1 MAHVIGIDIGTTAIK
16 AAVFDAKGLLKGSH
30 TQEYDLLTPSAG
42 IVELD
47 AATYVGAF
55 KTAIAGAI
63 SAAGVA
69 RAEIVS
75 LGISAQGETLFLLDD
90 KGQPLRNAVV
100 WMDTRANA
108 EAEWIEAQLG
118 REVIHRTTGQV
129 GMSALWPASKILW
142 LKRHEPE
149 VFARTARFVLIEDYF
164 IHLLTGQIVSEDSL
178 LCSTMLW
185 DINTRRYW
193 PEMLDLLGVTE
204 AQLPEIRQPGS
215 AVSKVNSVAAEAF
228 GLGPDTLI
236 CLGAL
241 DQACGAIG
249 VGNVKPG
256 IFSESTGAALT
267 SVAMSTKPVFD
278 PSGQMPCF
286 ASGLPGMFMI
296 HAFSTG
302 GMAIRWFRD
311 TFCGPEMAAE
321 AAGGPNAYAA
331 IDEAVLRT
339 RPGADGLRVLPHL
352 QGSGPPDSD
361 SHAKAVFLNV
371 TLSHGRDHFARGIME
386 GVTMVLL
393 RMIEAT
399 RSLGVEVGEIRS
411 LSGGA
416 KSPVWCQIK
425 ADASGVPVRTMKT
438 TDYAACLGAA
448 ILAGVAAG
456 VWPSVVETAT
466 ALAASETE
474 YRPDPALKPIYDGML
489 GEYRRL
495 TAEMT
500 PIFRRQAQGA

>member
-16 AAVFDAKGLLKGSH
+16 AAIFDADGRLSGSH
-30 TQEYDLLTPSAG
+30 TQEYDLLTHSSG

-47 AATYVGAF
+47 APTYVAAF
-55 KTAIAGAI
+55 KAAVAGAI
-63 SAAGVA
+63 QDAGVDRDA
-69 RAEIVS
+69 IVS

-90 KGQPLRNAVV
+90 TGEPLRNAIV

-108 EAEWIEAQLG
+108 QAERIEAQLG
-118 REVIHRTTGQV
+118 RELIHRTTGQV

-142 LKRHEPE
+142 LKENEPE
-149 VFARTARFVLIEDYF
+149 TFAATAKFALIEDYF
-164 IHLLTGQIVSEDSL
+164 IQLLTGQLVSEDSL

-193 PEMLDLLGVTE
+193 PQMLDLLGIAE

-215 AVSKVNSVAAEAF
+215 AVGRITAEAAAAF

-249 VGNVKPG
+249 VGNVRPG

-267 SVAMSTKPVFD
+267 SVAMADRPVID

-286 ASGLPGMFMI
+286 ASGLPGMYMI

-311 TFCGPEMAAE
+311 TFCAAEMAQE

-331 IDEAVLRT
+331 IDAAVART
-339 RPGADGLRVLPHL
+339 PPGADGLRVLPHL

-371 TLSHGRDHFARGIME
+371 TLAHGKDHFARGIME

-399 RSLGVEVGEIRS
+399 RALGVEVDEIRA

-425 ADASGVPVRTMKT
+425 ADAAGLSLRTMKT

-448 ILAGVAAG
+448 ILAGVAAKI
-456 VWPSVVETAT
+456 WTSVEDTAT
-466 ALAASETE
+466 RLAEAERT
-474 YRPDPALKPIYDGML
+474 YAPDPARKDLYTSML
-489 GEYRRL
+489 AEYRQL
-495 TAEMT
+495 TAELT
-500 PIFRRQAQGA
+500 PVFRRG

>member
-1 MAHVIGIDIGTTAIK
+1 MTHVLGIDIGTTAIK
-16 AAVFDAKGLLKGSH
+16 AAVFDAEGLLKGSH

-47 AATYVGAF
+47 APTYVSAF
-55 KTAIAGAI
+55 KTAIVGAI
-63 SAAGVA
+63 RAAGVA
-69 RAEIVS
+69 RQEIVS
-75 LGISAQGETLFLLDD
+75 LGISAQGETFFALDKD
-90 KGQPLRNAVV
+90 GQPLRNAIV
-100 WMDTRANA
+100 WMDTRAND

-118 REVIHRTTGQV
+118 RETIHRTTGQV

-142 LKRHEPE
+142 LKRNEPKT
-149 VFARTARFVLIEDYF
+149 FARVAKFTLIEDYF
-164 IHLLTGQIVSEDSL
+164 VYQLTGQIVSEDSL

-193 PEMLDLLGVTE
+193 RAMLDLLGLNE

-215 AVSKVNSVAAEAF
+215 AVARISPKAADEF
-228 GLGPDTLI
+228 GLGSDTLI

-267 SVAMSTKPVFD
+267 SVAMATKPVID
-278 PSGQMPCF
+278 PTGQMPCF
-286 ASGLPGMFMI
+286 ASGLPGMYMI

-311 TFCGPEMAAE
+311 TFCGPEIALE
-321 AAGGPNAYAA
+321 AAGGPNAYSA
-331 IDEAVLRT
+331 IDDAVRRT
-339 RPGADGLRVLPHL
+339 APGADGLRVLPHL

-361 SHAKAVFLNV
+361 SYAKAVFLNV
-371 TLSHGRDHFARGIME
+371 TLAHNRDHFARGIME

-393 RMIEAT
+393 RMVEAT
-399 RSLGVEVGEIRS
+399 RSLGVDVAEIRS

-425 ADASGVPVRTMKT
+425 ADASGLPVRTMKT

-456 VWPSVVETAT
+456 VWSSVVDTAE
-466 ALAASETE
+466 ALASYETE
-474 YRPDPALKPIYDGML
+474 YLPHPSHKPVYDAML
-489 GEYRRL
+489 DEYRTL

-500 PIFRRQAQGA
+500 PIFRRSA

>member
-1 MAHVIGIDIGTTAIK
+1 MTFVLGIDIGTTAIK

-47 AATYVGAF
+47 APTYVGAF
-55 KTAIAGAI
+55 KAAVKGAI
-63 SAAGVA
+63 RASGVDKGN
-69 RAEIVS
+69 IIS
-75 LGISAQGETLFLLDD
+75 LGISAQGETLFMLDD
-90 KGQPLRNAVV
+90 HGEPLRNAIV
-100 WMDTRANA
+100 WMDTRANE
-108 EAEWIEAQLG
+108 EAEWIEARLG
-118 REVIHRTTGQV
+118 RETIHHTTGQV

-142 LKRHEPE
+142 VKKNEPE
-149 VFARTARFVLIEDYF
+149 VFGKTAKFMLIEDYF
-164 IHLLTGQIVSEDSL
+164 IYLLTGRIVSEDSL

-185 DINTRRYW
+185 DINTRDYW
-193 PEMLDLLGVTE
+193 PAMLELLGLSRS
-204 AQLPEIRQPGS
+204 QLPEIMHPGTPVGKIS
-215 AVSKVNSVAAEAF
+215 AAVAEAF
-228 GLGPDTLI
+228 GLGPETLV

-267 SVAMSTKPVFD
+267 SVAMATKPVID

-286 ASGLPGMFMI
+286 ASGIPGMYMI

-311 TFCGPEMAAE
+311 AFWAPEMEAE
-321 AAGGPNAYAA
+321 AKGDKNAYTA

-339 RPGADGLRVLPHL
+339 PPGAEGLMVLPHL

-361 SHAKAVFLNV
+361 SYAKGVFLNV
-371 TLSHGRDHFARGIME
+371 TLAHNRDHFARGIME

-393 RMIEAT
+393 RMVEAT
-399 RSLGVEVGEIRS
+399 QNLGVDVGEIRS

-425 ADASGVPVRTMKT
+425 ANATGLPVRTMKT

-448 ILAGVAAG
+448 ILAGVGAG
-456 VWPSVVETAT
+456 LWSSVEETASG
-466 ALAASETE
+466 LAGYETE
-474 YRPDPALKPIYDGML
+474 YSPDPAQKPVYDAML
-489 GEYRRL
+489 SEYRRL
-495 TAEMT
+495 TSDLA
-500 PIFRRQAQGA
+500 PVFRRSA

>member
-1 MAHVIGIDIGTTAIK
+1 MTYVIGIDIGTTAIK
-16 AAVFDAKGLLKGSH
+16 AAVFDADGLLKGSH

-47 AATYVGAF
+47 AGTYVAAF
-55 KTAIAGAI
+55 KAAIAGAI
-63 SAAGVA
+63 AASDVDRQA
-69 RAEIVS
+69 IVS
-75 LGISAQGETLFLLDD
+75 LGISAQGETLFLLDA
-90 KGQPLRNAVV
+90 KGQPLRNAIV

-108 EAEWIEAQLG
+108 EAERIEAQLG
-118 REVIHRTTGQV
+118 RELIHRTTGQV

-142 LKRHEPE
+142 LKENEPAT
-149 VFARTARFVLIEDYF
+149 FAATAKFALIEDYF
-164 IHLLTGQIVSEDSL
+164 VQLLTGELVSEDSL
-178 LCSTMLW
+178 QCSTMLW

-193 PEMLDLLGVTE
+193 PAMLDLLGITE
-204 AQLPEIRQPGS
+204 AQLPEIRHPGS
-215 AVSKVNSVAAEAF
+215 AVAKISAAAAEVF

-249 VGNVKPG
+249 VGNVRPG

-267 SVAMSTKPVFD
+267 SVAMATSPVID

-286 ASGLPGMFMI
+286 ASALPGMYMI

-311 TFCGPEMAAE
+311 TFCEPEMAEE

-331 IDEAVLRT
+331 IDAAVLRT
-339 RPGADGLRVLPHL
+339 APGADGLRVLPHL

-371 TLSHGRDHFARGIME
+371 TLAHGKDHFARGIME

-399 RSLGVEVGEIRS
+399 RALGVEVAEVRS

-416 KSPVWCQIK
+416 KSAAWCQIK
-425 ADASGVPVRTMKT
+425 ANAAGLPLRTMKT

-456 VWPSVVETAT
+456 LWSSVADTAT
-466 ALAASETE
+466 RLAAPQDSYT
-474 YRPDPALKPIYDGML
+474 PDPASKALYEEML
-489 GEYRRL
+489 VEYRRL
-495 TAEMT
+495 TSELA
-500 PIFRRQAQGA
+500 PVFRRSV

>member
-1 MAHVIGIDIGTTAIK
+1 MAHVIGVDIGTTAIK
-16 AAVFDAKGLLKGSH
+16 AAIFDAGGQLTGSH
-30 TQEYDLLTPSAG
+30 TQEYDLLTPAAG
-42 IVELD
+42 IVELA
-47 AATYVGAF
+47 AATYVAAF
-55 KTAIAGAI
+55 KAAVAGAL
-63 SAAGVA
+63 AASGLSQ
-69 RAEIVS
+69 EDIVS
-75 LGISAQGETLFLLDD
+75 LGISAQGETLFCLDAE
-90 KGQPLRNAVV
+90 GAPLRNAIV
-100 WMDTRANA
+100 WMDTRANDQS
-108 EAEWIEAQLG
+108 ERIETIIG

-142 LKRHEPE
+142 LKENEP
-149 VFARTARFVLIEDYF
+149 VTFAATAKFALIEDYF
-164 IHLLTGQIVSEDSL
+164 IQLLTGQLVSEDSL

-185 DINTRRYW
+185 DINTRSYW
-193 PEMLDLLGVTE
+193 PQMLSLLGITE
-204 AQLPEIRQPGS
+204 AHLPEIRHPGS
-215 AVSKVNSVAAEAF
+215 AIGRISTQAAEAF
-228 GLGPDTLI
+228 GLGPQTLV

-249 VGNVKPG
+249 VGNVRPG

-267 SVAMSTKPVFD
+267 LVAMAERPIID

-286 ASGLPGMFMI
+286 ASALPGMYMI

-311 TFCGPEMAAE
+311 TFCAAEMAEE

-331 IDEAVLRT
+331 IDAAVLRT
-339 RPGADGLRVLPHL
+339 APGADGLRVLPHL

-371 TLSHGRDHFARGIME
+371 TLAHRKDHFARGIME

-399 RSLGVEVGEIRS
+399 RALGVEVSEVRS

-416 KSPVWCQIK
+416 KSAAWCQIK
-425 ADASGVPVRTMKT
+425 ANASGLSLRTMKT

-456 VWPSVVETAT
+456 VWSSVAETAT
-466 ALAASETE
+466 QLATPQDT
-474 YRPDPALKPIYDGML
+474 YTPDPEQKGLYDGML
-489 GEYRRL
+489 AEYRRL
-495 TAEMT
+495 TRELT
-500 PIFRRQAQGA
+500 PVFRRSV

>member
-1 MAHVIGIDIGTTAIK
+1 MMKHVLGIDIGTTAIK
-16 AAVFDAKGLLKGSH
+16 AAVFDGKGQLKGSH

-42 IVELD
+42 VVELD

-55 KTAIAGAI
+55 TAAISGAI
-63 SAAGVA
+63 GAAGIA
-69 RAEIVS
+69 RDDILS
-75 LGISAQGETLFLLDD
+75 LGISAQGETLFALDA
-90 KGQPLRNAVV
+90 KGQPLRNAIV

-118 REVIHRTTGQV
+118 RELIHRTTGQV

-142 LKRHEPE
+142 LKRHEPAT
-149 VFARTARFVLIEDYF
+149 FAATAKFVLIEDYF
-164 IHLLTGQIVSEDSL
+164 VRLLTGQVVSEDSL

-185 DINTRRYW
+185 DINTRAYW
-193 PEMLDLLGVTE
+193 PAMLELLGISKS
-204 AQLPEIRQPGS
+204 QLPEIRQPGS
-215 AVSKVNSVAAEAF
+215 KVSKISAAAAEAF

-267 SVAMSTKPVFD
+267 SVAMATQPVID

-286 ASGLPGMFMI
+286 ASGLPGMYMI

-311 TFCGPEMAAE
+311 TFCGPEIEAE
-321 AAGGPNAYAA
+321 AKGGLNAYSA
-331 IDEAVLRT
+331 IDAAVLRT
-339 RPGADGLRVLPHL
+339 APGADGLRVLPHL

-361 SHAKAVFLNV
+361 SYAKGVFLNV
-371 TLSHGRDHFARGIME
+371 TLAHNRDHFARAIME
-386 GVTMVLL
+386 GVTMVLS
-393 RMIEAT
+393 RMVEAT

-425 ADASGVPVRTMKT
+425 ADAMGLPVRTMKT

-456 VWPSVVETAT
+456 LWESVVETAS
-466 ALAASETE
+466 ALAEYQTEYQPVAANKPVYDAMLTE
-474 YRPDPALKPIYDGML
+474 YR
-489 GEYRRL
+489 EL
-495 TAEMT
+495 TADLA
-500 PIFRRQAQGA
+500 PIFRRQG